1 MYKNYDKVIINLF
14 LVILHPS
21 AAICVILFPQGGDLA
36 EAGQAQVQDESLW
49 HSLCGPVGKRKYE
62 RPLKMEMAGSSKMLL
77 GNYMTT

>member
-14 LVILHPS
+14 LVILHSS

-36 EAGQAQVQDESLW
+36 EAGQAQVLAFLVWTS
-49 HSLCGPVGKRKYE
+49 RKKE
-62 RPLKMEMAGSSKMLL
+62 IWKMLKDGVAGSSKMLL